1 MSPQAKHYFE
11 ILSRFSEDIGRYR
24 QRRDIERHKVVEQY
38 LDKILD
44 LDNVQRLEGRHS
56 PAGQNLGATGI
67 GRSRPAAATS
77 ETEPFNFDALLDMS
91 VGGPDP
97 PWDDMSQLSTA
108 NLPDY
113 DPFSMFFDGTE

>member
-24 QRRDIERHKVVEQY
+24 QRRDTERRKVVEQY

-44 LDNVQRLEGRHS
+44 FEAVQSS
-56 PAGQNLGATGI
+56 PAGANLAVTGPD
-67 GRSRPAAATS
+67 RPRYPIATS
-77 ETEPFNFDALLDMS
+77 ETETFNFDALLDMS
-91 VGGPDP
+91 VDNPDFA
-97 PWDDMSQLSTA
+97 WDTVSQLSVMNPA
-108 NLPDY
+108 DD